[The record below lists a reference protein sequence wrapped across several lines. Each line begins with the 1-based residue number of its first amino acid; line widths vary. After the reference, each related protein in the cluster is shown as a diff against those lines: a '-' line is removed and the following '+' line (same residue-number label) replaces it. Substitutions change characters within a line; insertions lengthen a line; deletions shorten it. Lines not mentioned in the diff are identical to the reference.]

1 MRQNQSLRVLE
12 SGAENDQ
19 TVEVTA
25 DDLAVDDDG
34 FEFADGM
41 EVPRRYDDAGEVEIS
56 SYESNYTFPRFVD
69 AVLDEVGKDFT
80 NEEARLIDEI
90 DDPDDVDF
98 GFLLAL
104 PDESVMFVGSDPTAK
119 DAIPWF
125 TFIVDRHEPMPAPR
139 TAQDAL
145 DMLRPPSVQDLVYE
159 DDYLPSRHGE
169 WWLIP
174 TGMMPVGTVFQPGVK
189 DEPYGASPLGN
200 HVPRE
205 YAFTVSDQDFMRR
218 FRDEVDA
225 APASVRTPP
234 DVIEW
239 TWRQIKKPIPTDF
252 APDWADIREW
262 GGNVLVRGTVR
273 HRDDD
278 HFVEKCD
285 ERWHIAVTHDVEVY
299 TGDGVAERVHLDYH
313 GR

>member
-12 SGAENDQ
+12 SESEVEQ
-19 TVEVTA
+19 TDEMTA
-25 DDLAVDDDG
+25 DDITTDDRGEIALEVDLPSRY
-34 FEFADGM
+34 EQAA
-41 EVPRRYDDAGEVEIS
+41 EVDVSKIEE
-56 SYESNYTFPRFVD
+56 NYTFPRFID
-69 AVLDEVGKDFT
+69 ATLDELGKDFT
-80 NEEARLIDEI
+80 NEEARLVDEI

-104 PDESVMFVGSDPTAK
+104 PDESVMFVGSDPTTK

-125 TFIVDRHEPMPAPR
+125 TFIVERHEPMPAPE
-139 TAQDAL
+139 TARDAL
-145 DMLRPPSVQDLVYE
+145 DLLRPPSVQDLVYE
-159 DDYLPSRHGE
+159 DDYLPRRHGE

-174 TGMMPVGTVFQPGVK
+174 TGMVPVSTVFEPGVK
-189 DEPYGASPLGN
+189 TRPYGASPLGN

-205 YAFTVSDQDFMRR
+205 YAFTVTDNDFMRC
-218 FRDEVDA
+218 FEDEVDA
-225 APASVRTPP
+225 APGSIQTPP
-234 DVIEW
+234 EAVKW

-262 GGNVLVRGTVR
+262 GGNVLVRGTIR

-278 HFVEKCD
+278 HFIENCE
-285 ERWHIAVTHDVEVY
+285 ERWHLAVTHDVKVY
-299 TGDGVAERVHLDYH
+299 TGDGIAARVHLDYH